1 MKGTNPHTPK
11 TNQLEAS
18 TIRLNKF
25 ISNAGV
31 CSRRAAD
38 NLILEGRIKVNNSVV
53 RELGLKINLEDK
65 VQVDNK
71 TITSEKKLY
80 LLVNKP
86 RNVICTK
93 SDEKGRKS
101 IMDLL
106 PERFQHLYPV
116 GRLDR
121 NTTGIILMTNDGTL
135 TQNLLHP
142 SKKINKVYKIKV
154 EKQLSQDQMNAMVL
168 GVELEDGLSK
178 FNKLSELNEDEFFRY
193 GIEIHSGKNRII
205 RRMFEAIDN
214 RVLKLDRVMFHTFE
228 KRGIPMGSYREVTQ
242 NELKNLGVYLKTKR

>member
-1 MKGTNPHTPK
+1 MKGTNPHTSK
-11 TNQLEAS
+11 TNS
-18 TIRLNKF
+18 IDVDTIRLNKF
-25 ISNAGV
+25 ISNAGI

-38 NLILEGRIKVNNSVV
+38 NLILEGRIKVNNSLV
-53 RELGLKINLEDK
+53 RELGLKIKPTDK

-142 SKKINKVYKIKV
+142 SKKINKVYKVKV
-154 EKQLSQDQMNAMVL
+154 EKQLTQDQMNQMVL
-168 GVELEDGLSK
+168 GVELEDGESK
-178 FNKLSELNEDEFFRY
+178 FNKLSELNEDEFCRY
-193 GIEIHSGKNRII
+193 GREIHSGKNRVI

-228 KRGIPMGSYREVTQ
+228 KRGIAMGSYREITQ

>member
-11 TNQLEAS
+11 RNQPEQV
-18 TIRLNKF
+18 RLNKY

-38 NLILEGRIKVNNSVV
+38 NLILEGRVKVNNSIVK
-53 RELGLKINLEDK
+53 ELGVKVNADDKI
-65 VQVDNK
+65 QVDNE
-71 TITSEKKLY
+71 TILHEKKTY

-121 NTTGIILMTNDGTL
+121 NTTGVILMTNDGTL

-142 SKKINKVYKIKV
+142 SKKINKVYKVKV
-154 EKQLSQDQMNAMVL
+154 EKRLTQEEMNKMVS
-168 GVELEDGLSK
+168 GVELEDGKSN
-178 FNKLSELNEDEFFRY
+178 FNKLSELDEDEFFRY

-214 RVLKLDRVMFHTFE
+214 RVLKLDRVMFHIFE
-228 KRGIPMGSYREVTQ
+228 KRGIPLGSFREVTTS
-242 NELKNLGVYLKTKR
+242 ELKNLGVYLKTKR

>member
-11 TNQLEAS
+11 RNQPEQV
-18 TIRLNKF
+18 RLNKY
-25 ISNAGV
+25 IANAGV

-38 NLILEGRIKVNNSVV
+38 NLILEGRVKVNNSIVK
-53 RELGLKINLEDK
+53 ELGVKVNADDKI
-65 VQVDNK
+65 QVDNE
-71 TITSEKKLY
+71 TILHEKKTY

-121 NTTGIILMTNDGTL
+121 NTTGVILMTNDGTL

-142 SKKINKVYKIKV
+142 SKKINKVYKVKV
-154 EKQLSQDQMNAMVL
+154 EKRLTQEEMNKMVS
-168 GVELEDGLSK
+168 GVELEDGKSN
-178 FNKLSELNEDEFFRY
+178 FNKLSELDEDEFFRY

-228 KRGIPMGSYREVTQ
+228 KRGIPIGSFREVTSS
-242 NELKNLGVYLKTKR
+242 ELKNLGVYLKTKR

>member
-1 MKGTNPHTPK
+1 MKRTNPHSSNR
-11 TNQLEAS
+11 NQPEQV
-18 TIRLNKF
+18 RLNKY
-25 ISNAGV
+25 ISNSGI

-38 NLILEGRIKVNNSVV
+38 NLILEGRVKVNNSIVK
-53 RELGLKINLEDK
+53 ELGIKVNADDKI
-65 VQVDNK
+65 QVDNE
-71 TITSEKKLY
+71 TIVFEKKAY

-142 SKKINKVYKIKV
+142 SKKINKVYKVKV
-154 EKQLSQDQMNAMVL
+154 EKRLTQEEMNNLVL
-168 GVELEDGLSK
+168 GVELEDGTSK
-178 FNKLSELNEDEFFRY
+178 FNKLSELDEDEFFRY

-228 KRGIPMGSYREVTQ
+228 KRGIPIGSFREVTIS
-242 NELKNLGVYLKTKR
+242 ELKNLGVYLKTKR

>member
-1 MKGTNPHTPK
+1 MKGTNPHTTK
-11 TNQLEAS
+11 RNQPEQV
-18 TIRLNKF
+18 RLNKY

-38 NLILEGRIKVNNSVV
+38 NLILEGRVKVNNSIVK
-53 RELGLKINLEDK
+53 ELGVKVNADDKI
-65 VQVDNK
+65 QVDNE
-71 TITSEKKLY
+71 TILHEKKTY

-121 NTTGIILMTNDGTL
+121 NTTGVILMTNDGTL

-142 SKKINKVYKIKV
+142 SKKINKVYKVKV
-154 EKQLSQDQMNAMVL
+154 EKRLTQEEMNKMVS
-168 GVELEDGLSK
+168 GVELEDGKSN
-178 FNKLSELNEDEFFRY
+178 FNKLSELDEDEFFRY

-228 KRGIPMGSYREVTQ
+228 KRGIPLGSFREVTTS
-242 NELKNLGVYLKTKR
+242 ELKNLSVYLKTKR

>member
-1 MKGTNPHTPK
+1 MKGTNPHTSK
-11 TNQLEAS
+11 TTSIDKE
-18 TIRLNKF
+18 TVRLNKF

-38 NLILEGRIKVNNSVV
+38 NLILEGRIKVNNNVV
-53 RELGLKINLEDK
+53 RELGLKINTTDK
-65 VQVDNK
+65 VQFDNK
-71 TITSEKKLY
+71 IITSEKKLY
-80 LLVNKP
+80 ILVNKP

-121 NTTGIILMTNDGTL
+121 NTTGVILLTNDGEL

-142 SKKINKVYKIKV
+142 SKKINKVYKVKA
-154 EKQLSQDQMNAMVL
+154 EKQLTQDQMNKMVL
-168 GVELEDGLSK
+168 GLELEDGLSK

-193 GIEIHSGKNRII
+193 GIEIHSGKNRVI
-205 RRMFEAIDN
+205 RRMFEAVDN

-228 KRGIPMGSYREVTQ
+228 KRGIAIGSYIEITQ
-242 NELKNLGVYLKTKR
+242 SELKNLGVYLKTKR

>member
-1 MKGTNPHTPK
+1 MKGTNPHTSK
-11 TNQLEAS
+11 TTSIDKE
-18 TIRLNKF
+18 TVRLNKF

-31 CSRRAAD
+31 YSRRAAD
-38 NLILEGRIKVNNSVV
+38 NLILEGRIKVNNNVV
-53 RELGLKINLEDK
+53 RELGLKINTTDK
-65 VQVDNK
+65 VQLDNK
-71 TITSEKKLY
+71 IITSEKKLY

-121 NTTGIILMTNDGTL
+121 NTTGVILLTNDGEL

-142 SKKINKVYKIKV
+142 SKKINKVYKVKA
-154 EKQLSQDQMNAMVL
+154 EKQLTQDQMNKMVL
-168 GVELEDGLSK
+168 GLELEDGLSK

-193 GIEIHSGKNRII
+193 GIEIHSGKNRVI
-205 RRMFEAIDN
+205 RRMFEAVDN

-228 KRGIPMGSYREVTQ
+228 KRGIPIGSYREITQ
-242 NELKNLGVYLKTKR
+242 GELKNLGVYLKTKR

>member
-1 MKGTNPHTPK
+1 MKGTNPHTSK
-11 TNQLEAS
+11 TTSIDKE
-18 TIRLNKF
+18 TVRLNKF

-38 NLILEGRIKVNNSVV
+38 NLILEGRIKVNNNVV
-53 RELGLKINLEDK
+53 RELGLKINTTDK
-65 VQVDNK
+65 VQLDNK
-71 TITSEKKLY
+71 IITSEKKLY

-121 NTTGIILMTNDGTL
+121 NTTGVILLTNDGEL

-142 SKKINKVYKIKV
+142 SKKINKVYKVKA
-154 EKQLSQDQMNAMVL
+154 EKQLTQDQMNKMVL
-168 GVELEDGLSK
+168 GLELEDGLSK

-193 GIEIHSGKNRII
+193 GIEIHSGKNRVI
-205 RRMFEAIDN
+205 RRMFEAVDN

-228 KRGIPMGSYREVTQ
+228 KRGIAIGSYREITQ
-242 NELKNLGVYLKTKR
+242 SELKNLGVYLKTKR

>member
-1 MKGTNPHTPK
+1 MKGTNPHTSK
-11 TNQLEAS
+11 TTSIDKE
-18 TIRLNKF
+18 TVRLNKF

-31 CSRRAAD
+31 CSRRADD
-38 NLILEGRIKVNNSVV
+38 NLILEGRIKVNNNVV
-53 RELGLKINLEDK
+53 RELGLKINTTDK
-65 VQVDNK
+65 VQLDNK
-71 TITSEKKLY
+71 IITSEKKLY

-121 NTTGIILMTNDGTL
+121 NTTGVILLTNDGEL

-142 SKKINKVYKIKV
+142 SKKINKVYKVKA
-154 EKQLSQDQMNAMVL
+154 EKQLTQDQMNKMVL
-168 GVELEDGLSK
+168 GLELEDGLSK

-193 GIEIHSGKNRII
+193 GIEIHSGKNRVI
-205 RRMFEAIDN
+205 RRMFEAVDN

-228 KRGIPMGSYREVTQ
+228 KRGIPIGSYREITQ
-242 NELKNLGVYLKTKR
+242 GELKNLGVYLKTKR

>member
-1 MKGTNPHTPK
+1 MKGTNPHTLK
-11 TNQLEAS
+11 TTSIDKE
-18 TIRLNKF
+18 TVRLNKF

-38 NLILEGRIKVNNSVV
+38 NLILEGRIKVNNNVV
-53 RELGLKINLEDK
+53 RELGLKINTTDK
-65 VQVDNK
+65 VQFDNK
-71 TITSEKKLY
+71 IITSEKKLY
-80 LLVNKP
+80 ILVNKP

-121 NTTGIILMTNDGTL
+121 NTTGVILLTNDGAL

-142 SKKINKVYKIKV
+142 SKKINKVYKVKA
-154 EKQLSQDQMNAMVL
+154 EKQLTQDQMNKMVL
-168 GVELEDGLSK
+168 GLELEDGLSK

-193 GIEIHSGKNRII
+193 GIEIHSGKNRVI
-205 RRMFEAIDN
+205 RRMFEAVDN
-214 RVLKLDRVMFHTFE
+214 RVLKLDRVMFHTFV
-228 KRGIPMGSYREVTQ
+228 KRGIPIGSYREITQ
-242 NELKNLGVYLKTKR
+242 GELKNLGVYLKTKR

>member
-11 TNQLEAS
+11 RNQPEQV
-18 TIRLNKF
+18 RLNKY

-38 NLILEGRIKVNNSVV
+38 NLILEGRVKVNNSIVK
-53 RELGLKINLEDK
+53 ELGVKVNADDKI
-65 VQVDNK
+65 QVDNE
-71 TITSEKKLY
+71 TILHEKKTY

-121 NTTGIILMTNDGTL
+121 NTTGVILMTNDGTL

-142 SKKINKVYKIKV
+142 SKKINKVYKVKV
-154 EKQLSQDQMNAMVL
+154 EKRLTQEEMNKMVS
-168 GVELEDGLSK
+168 GVELEDGKSN
-178 FNKLSELNEDEFFRY
+178 FNKLSELDEDEFFRY

-205 RRMFEAIDN
+205 RRII
-214 RVLKLDRVMFHTFE
+214 LKSTN
-228 KRGIPMGSYREVTQ
+228 ISI
-242 NELKNLGVYLKTKR
+242 

>member
-1 MKGTNPHTPK
+1 MKGTNPHTSK
-11 TNQLEAS
+11 TTSIDKE
-18 TIRLNKF
+18 TVRLNKF

-38 NLILEGRIKVNNSVV
+38 NLILEGRIKVNNNVV
-53 RELGLKINLEDK
+53 RELGLKINTTDK
-65 VQVDNK
+65 VQLDNK
-71 TITSEKKLY
+71 IITSEKKLY

-121 NTTGIILMTNDGTL
+121 NTTGVILLTNDGEL

-142 SKKINKVYKIKV
+142 SKKINKVYKVKA
-154 EKQLSQDQMNAMVL
+154 EKQLTQDQMNKMVL
-168 GVELEDGLSK
+168 GLELEDGLSK

-193 GIEIHSGKNRII
+193 GIEIHSGKNRVI
-205 RRMFEAIDN
+205 RRMFEAVDN

-228 KRGIPMGSYREVTQ
+228 KRGIPIGSYREITQ
-242 NELKNLGVYLKTKR
+242 GELKNLGVYLKTKR

>member
-11 TNQLEAS
+11 RNQPEQV
-18 TIRLNKF
+18 RLNKY

-38 NLILEGRIKVNNSVV
+38 NLILEGRVRVNNSIVK
-53 RELGLKINLEDK
+53 ELGVKVNADDKI
-65 VQVDNK
+65 QVDNE
-71 TITSEKKLY
+71 TILHEKKTY

-121 NTTGIILMTNDGTL
+121 NTTGVILMTNDGTL

-142 SKKINKVYKIKV
+142 SKKINKVYKVKV
-154 EKQLSQDQMNAMVL
+154 EKRLTQEEMNKMVS
-168 GVELEDGLSK
+168 GVELEDGKSN
-178 FNKLSELNEDEFFRY
+178 FNKLSELDEDEFFRY

-205 RRMFEAIDN
+205 RRMFEAMDN

-228 KRGIPMGSYREVTQ
+228 KRGIPLGSFREVTTS
-242 NELKNLGVYLKTKR
+242 ELKNLGVYLKTKR

>member
-11 TNQLEAS
+11 RNQPEQV
-18 TIRLNKF
+18 RLNKY

-38 NLILEGRIKVNNSVV
+38 NLILEGRVKVNNSIVK
-53 RELGLKINLEDK
+53 ELGVKVNAEDK
-65 VQVDNK
+65 VQVDNE
-71 TITSEKKLY
+71 TILHEKKTY

-121 NTTGIILMTNDGTL
+121 NTTGVILMTNDGTL

-142 SKKINKVYKIKV
+142 SKKINKVYKVKV
-154 EKQLSQDQMNAMVL
+154 EKRLTQEEMNKMVS
-168 GVELEDGLSK
+168 GVELEDGKSN
-178 FNKLSELNEDEFFRY
+178 FNKLSELDEDEFFRY

-205 RRMFEAIDN
+205 RRMFEAMDN

-228 KRGIPMGSYREVTQ
+228 KRGIPLGSFREVTTS
-242 NELKNLGVYLKTKR
+242 ELKNLGVYLKTKR

>member
-11 TNQLEAS
+11 RNQPEQV
-18 TIRLNKF
+18 RLNKY

-38 NLILEGRIKVNNSVV
+38 NLILEGRVKVNNSIVK
-53 RELGLKINLEDK
+53 ELGVKVNAEDK
-65 VQVDNK
+65 VQVDNE
-71 TITSEKKLY
+71 TILHEKKTY

-121 NTTGIILMTNDGTL
+121 NTTGVILMTNDGTL

-142 SKKINKVYKIKV
+142 SKKINKVYKVKV
-154 EKQLSQDQMNAMVL
+154 EKRLTQEEMNKMVS
-168 GVELEDGLSK
+168 GVELEDGKSN
-178 FNKLSELNEDEFFRY
+178 FNKLSELDEDEFFRY

-228 KRGIPMGSYREVTQ
+228 KRGIPLGSFREVTTS
-242 NELKNLGVYLKTKR
+242 ELKNLGVYLKTKR

>member
-1 MKGTNPHTPK
+1 MKGTNPHSSNR
-11 TNQLEAS
+11 NQPEQV
-18 TIRLNKF
+18 RLNKY
-25 ISNAGV
+25 ISNSGI

-38 NLILEGRIKVNNSVV
+38 NLILEGRVKVNNSIVK
-53 RELGLKINLEDK
+53 ELGIKVNADDKI
-65 VQVDNK
+65 QVDNE
-71 TITSEKKLY
+71 TIVFEKKAY

-142 SKKINKVYKIKV
+142 SKKINKVYKVKV
-154 EKQLSQDQMNAMVL
+154 EKRLTQEEMNKLVM
-168 GVELEDGLSK
+168 GVELEDGTSK
-178 FNKLSELNEDEFFRY
+178 FNKLSELDEDEFFRY

-228 KRGIPMGSYREVTQ
+228 KRGIPIGSFREVTIS
-242 NELKNLGVYLKTKR
+242 ELKNLGVYLKTKR

>member
-1 MKGTNPHTPK
+1 MKGTNPHSSNR
-11 TNQLEAS
+11 NQPEQV
-18 TIRLNKF
+18 RLNKY
-25 ISNAGV
+25 ISNSGI

-38 NLILEGRIKVNNSVV
+38 NLILEGRVKVNNSIVK
-53 RELGLKINLEDK
+53 ELGIKVNADDKI
-65 VQVDNK
+65 QVDNE
-71 TITSEKKLY
+71 TIVFEKKAY

-142 SKKINKVYKIKV
+142 SKKINKVYKVKV
-154 EKQLSQDQMNAMVL
+154 EKRLTQEEMNKLVS
-168 GVELEDGLSK
+168 GFELEDGTSK
-178 FNKLSELNEDEFFRY
+178 FNKLSELDEDEFFRY

-228 KRGIPMGSYREVTQ
+228 KRGIPIGSFREVTIS
-242 NELKNLGVYLKTKR
+242 ELKNLGVYLKTKR

>member
-1 MKGTNPHTPK
+1 MKGTNPHSSNR
-11 TNQLEAS
+11 NQHEQV
-18 TIRLNKF
+18 RLNKY
-25 ISNAGV
+25 ISNSGI

-38 NLILEGRIKVNNSVV
+38 NLILEGRVKVNNSIVK
-53 RELGLKINLEDK
+53 ELGVKVNADDKI
-65 VQVDNK
+65 QVDNE
-71 TITSEKKLY
+71 TIIFEKKAY

-142 SKKINKVYKIKV
+142 SKKINKVYKVKV
-154 EKQLSQDQMNAMVL
+154 EKRLTQKEMNKMVS
-168 GVELEDGLSK
+168 GVELEDGTSK
-178 FNKLSELNEDEFFRY
+178 FNKLSELQEDEFFRY

-214 RVLKLDRVMFHTFE
+214 KVLKLDRVMFHTFE
-228 KRGIPMGSYREVTQ
+228 KRGIPVGSFREVTTS
-242 NELKNLGVYLKTKR
+242 ELKNLGIYLKTKR

>member
-168 GVELEDGLSK
+168 GVELEEGLSK

>member
-11 TNQLEAS
+11 RNQPEQV
-18 TIRLNKF
+18 RLNKY

-38 NLILEGRIKVNNSVV
+38 NLILEGRVKVNNSIVK
-53 RELGLKINLEDK
+53 ELGVKVNADDKI
-65 VQVDNK
+65 QVDNE
-71 TITSEKKLY
+71 TILHEKKTY

-121 NTTGIILMTNDGTL
+121 NTTGVILMTNDGTL

-142 SKKINKVYKIKV
+142 SKKINKVYKVKV
-154 EKQLSQDQMNAMVL
+154 EKRLTQEEMNKMVS
-168 GVELEDGLSK
+168 GVELEDGKSN
-178 FNKLSELNEDEFFRY
+178 FNKLSELDEDEFFRY

-228 KRGIPMGSYREVTQ
+228 KRGIPIGSFREVTSS
-242 NELKNLGVYLKTKR
+242 ELNNLGVYLKTKR

>member
-1 MKGTNPHTPK
+1 MKGTNPHSSNR
-11 TNQLEAS
+11 NQPEQV
-18 TIRLNKF
+18 RLNKY
-25 ISNAGV
+25 ISNSGI

-38 NLILEGRIKVNNSVV
+38 NLILEGRVKVNNSIVK
-53 RELGLKINLEDK
+53 ELGIKVNADDKI
-65 VQVDNK
+65 QVDNE
-71 TITSEKKLY
+71 TIVFEKKAY

-142 SKKINKVYKIKV
+142 SKKINKVYKVKV
-154 EKQLSQDQMNAMVL
+154 EKRLTQEEMNKLVL
-168 GVELEDGLSK
+168 GVELEDGTSK
-178 FNKLSELNEDEFFRY
+178 FNKLSELDEDEFFRY

-228 KRGIPMGSYREVTQ
+228 KRGIPIGSFREVTTS
-242 NELKNLGVYLKTKR
+242 ELKNLGVYLKTKR

>member
-1 MKGTNPHTPK
+1 MKGTNPHSSNR
-11 TNQLEAS
+11 NQPEQV
-18 TIRLNKF
+18 RLNKY
-25 ISNAGV
+25 ISNSGI

-38 NLILEGRIKVNNSVV
+38 NLILEGRVKVNNSIVK
-53 RELGLKINLEDK
+53 ELGIKVNADDKI
-65 VQVDNK
+65 QVDNE
-71 TITSEKKLY
+71 TIVFEKKAY

-142 SKKINKVYKIKV
+142 SKKINKVYKVKV
-154 EKQLSQDQMNAMVL
+154 EKRLTQEEMNKLVL
-168 GVELEDGLSK
+168 GVELEDGTSK
-178 FNKLSELNEDEFFRY
+178 FNKLSELDEDEFFRY

-228 KRGIPMGSYREVTQ
+228 KRGIPIGSFREVTIS
-242 NELKNLGVYLKTKR
+242 ELKNLGVYLKTKR

>member
-154 EKQLSQDQMNAMVL
+154 EKQLSQDQMNAMVS

>member
-1 MKGTNPHTPK
+1 MKGTNPHTSK
-11 TNQLEAS
+11 SNHSE
-18 TIRLNKF
+18 TIRLNKY

-38 NLILEGRIKVNNSVV
+38 NLILEGRVKVNNSVV
-53 RELGLKINLEDK
+53 KDLGVKVNTEDK

-71 TITSEKKLY
+71 TITSEEKTY

-142 SKKINKVYKIKV
+142 SKKINKVYKVKV
-154 EKQLSQDQMNAMVL
+154 EKRLTQEEMNKMVS
-168 GVELEDGLSK
+168 GIELEDGLSK
-178 FNKLSELNEDEFFRY
+178 FNKLSELEEDDFFRY

-205 RRMFEAIDN
+205 RRMFEAIGN

-228 KRGIPMGSYREVTQ
+228 KRGIPLGSFREVTTS
-242 NELKNLGVYLKTKR
+242 ELKNLGVYLKTKR

>member
-1 MKGTNPHTPK
+1 MKGTNPHTSK
-11 TNQLEAS
+11 QNQ
-18 TIRLNKF
+18 TQMVRLNKY
-25 ISNAGV
+25 ISNSGV

-38 NLILEGRIKVNNSVV
+38 NLILEGRIKVNNTIVK
-53 RELGLKINLEDK
+53 ELGTKVSVDDK
-65 VQVDNK
+65 VQLDNK
-71 TITSEKKLY
+71 IIVSEEKAY

-121 NTTGIILMTNDGTL
+121 NSTGIILMTNDGTL

-142 SKKINKVYKIKV
+142 SKKINNPKIKPIKI
-154 EKQLSQDQMNAMVL
+154 KQ
-168 GVELEDGLSK
+168 
-178 FNKLSELNEDEFFRY
+178 
-193 GIEIHSGKNRII
+193 
-205 RRMFEAIDN
+205 
-214 RVLKLDRVMFHTFE
+214 
-228 KRGIPMGSYREVTQ
+228 
-242 NELKNLGVYLKTKR
+242 

>member
-1 MKGTNPHTPK
+1 MKGTNPHSSNR
-11 TNQLEAS
+11 NQSEQV
-18 TIRLNKF
+18 RLNKY
-25 ISNAGV
+25 ISNSGI

-38 NLILEGRIKVNNSVV
+38 NLILEGRVKVNNSIVK
-53 RELGLKINLEDK
+53 ELGIKVNADDKI
-65 VQVDNK
+65 QVDNE
-71 TITSEKKLY
+71 TIVFEKKAY

-142 SKKINKVYKIKV
+142 SKKINKVYKVKV
-154 EKQLSQDQMNAMVL
+154 EKRLTQEEMNKLVL
-168 GVELEDGLSK
+168 GVELEDGTSK
-178 FNKLSELNEDEFFRY
+178 FNKLSELDEDEFFRY

-228 KRGIPMGSYREVTQ
+228 KRGIPIGSFREVTIS
-242 NELKNLGVYLKTKR
+242 ELKNLGVYLKTKR

>member
-1 MKGTNPHTPK
+1 MKGTNPHTSK
-11 TNQLEAS
+11 TNPIDVDA
-18 TIRLNKF
+18 IRLNKF

-53 RELGLKINLEDK
+53 RELGLKIKPTDK

-142 SKKINKVYKIKV
+142 SKKINKVYKVKV
-154 EKQLSQDQMNAMVL
+154 EKQLTQDQMNQMVL
-168 GVELEDGLSK
+168 GVELEDGESK

-193 GIEIHSGKNRII
+193 GIEIHSGKNRVI

-228 KRGIPMGSYREVTQ
+228 KRGIAMGSYREITQ

>member
-1 MKGTNPHTPK
+1 MKGTNPHTSK
-11 TNQLEAS
+11 TTSIDKE
-18 TIRLNKF
+18 TVRLNKF

-31 CSRRAAD
+31 CGRRAAD
-38 NLILEGRIKVNNSVV
+38 NLILEGRIKVNNNVV
-53 RELGLKINLEDK
+53 SELGLKINTTDK
-65 VQVDNK
+65 VQFDNK
-71 TITSEKKLY
+71 IITSEKKLY
-80 LLVNKP
+80 ILVNKP

-121 NTTGIILMTNDGTL
+121 NTTGVILLTNDGAL

-142 SKKINKVYKIKV
+142 SKKINKVYKVKA
-154 EKQLSQDQMNAMVL
+154 EKQLTQDQMNKMVL
-168 GVELEDGLSK
+168 GLELEDGLSK

-193 GIEIHSGKNRII
+193 GIEIHSGKNRVI
-205 RRMFEAIDN
+205 RRMFEAVDN
-214 RVLKLDRVMFHTFE
+214 RVLKLDRVMFHTFV
-228 KRGIPMGSYREVTQ
+228 KRGIPIGSYREITQ
-242 NELKNLGVYLKTKR
+242 GELKNLGVYLKTKR

>member
-11 TNQLEAS
+11 RNQPEQV
-18 TIRLNKF
+18 RLNKY

-38 NLILEGRIKVNNSVV
+38 NLILEGRVKVNNSIVK
-53 RELGLKINLEDK
+53 ELGVKVNADDKI
-65 VQVDNK
+65 QVDNE
-71 TITSEKKLY
+71 TILHEKKTY

-121 NTTGIILMTNDGTL
+121 NTTGVILMTNDGTL

-142 SKKINKVYKIKV
+142 SKKINKVYKVKV
-154 EKQLSQDQMNAMVL
+154 EKRLTQEEMNKMVS
-168 GVELEDGLSK
+168 GVELEDGKSN
-178 FNKLSELNEDEFFRY
+178 FNKLSELDEDEFFRY

-228 KRGIPMGSYREVTQ
+228 KRGITLGSFREVTTS
-242 NELKNLGVYLKTKR
+242 ELKNLSVYLKTKR

>member
-1 MKGTNPHTPK
+1 MKGTNPHTSK
-11 TNQLEAS
+11 TTSIDKE
-18 TIRLNKF
+18 TVRLNKF

-38 NLILEGRIKVNNSVV
+38 NLILEGRIKVNNNVV
-53 RELGLKINLEDK
+53 RELGLKINTTDK
-65 VQVDNK
+65 VQFDNK
-71 TITSEKKLY
+71 IITSEKKLY
-80 LLVNKP
+80 ILVNKP

-106 PERFQHLYPV
+106 PEMFQHLYPV

-121 NTTGIILMTNDGTL
+121 NTTGVILMTNDGAL

-142 SKKINKVYKIKV
+142 SKKINKVYKVKA
-154 EKQLSQDQMNAMVL
+154 EKQLTQDQMNKMVL
-168 GVELEDGLSK
+168 GLELEDGLSK

-193 GIEIHSGKNRII
+193 GIEIHSGKNRVI
-205 RRMFEAIDN
+205 RRMFEAVDN

-228 KRGIPMGSYREVTQ
+228 KRGIAIGSYREITQ
-242 NELKNLGVYLKTKR
+242 SELKNLGVYLKTKR